1 MGLDLIYKELKC
13 YSCVLDTVM
22 RREEA
27 QEAIVSDS
35 MPDIGTILS
44 SSATAMIQQC
54 RCETGT
60 ALCDLDTSVNVIY
73 EAEGEERYCAVPLH
87 IPIRC
92 AVDAPNVAES
102 CRVNAC
108 CDVRGVD
115 VKMVNPRK
123 VLVKVEVAVH
133 ICAYEETK
141 TPYASGVDPSAGSS
155 LQTKVEHIPL
165 DYVSAV
171 SEKVFSFEDRVTCG
185 NGRRECS
192 ELLSCDLTSYCS
204 EAKIVGSKVIFKG
217 GIRARMR
224 LICEDGSL
232 AYEEQELPVSQI
244 LDAGNSDEGATAQVF
259 LAVSSFQAM
268 LTGTNEIELRC
279 ELYACCT
286 VYDAKEL
293 VVLTD
298 AYSTE
303 SPCQTEFATN
313 RGLRL
318 RDQAILSVP
327 FRQMIDLEAT
337 SADLLDQ
344 SILLTGVSVDSQQE
358 KIKCSIKVCVVFK
371 DVDGALLQS
380 EKTCFID
387 LDLNSRQ
394 GSRTSTEVILL
405 EAACVST
412 VGGME
417 IRGVCLVQSICVDE
431 LSFCSLSQIT
441 PLEQNPEAVGSR
453 PSAVLRM
460 KQEGETLWDLGK
472 AYGATVDDIM
482 AVNQISD
489 ENSACNRFLLIPRNR

>member
-35 MPDIGTILS
+35 MPDIGTILNAS
-44 SSATAMIQQC
+44 GTAMIQQC

-60 ALCDLDTSVNVIY
+60 VLCDLDTSVNVIY
-73 EAEGEERYCAVPLH
+73 EAEGEERYCSIPMR
-87 IPIRC
+87 IPIHC
-92 AVDAPNVAES
+92 ALDAPNVAEH
-102 CRVNAC
+102 CRNNAS
-108 CDVRGVD
+108 CDVRGVE

-123 VLVKVEVAVH
+123 ILVKVEVAVH

-141 TPYASGVDPSAGSS
+141 TPYATDVDSTSSA

-165 DYVSAV
+165 HIISAV
-171 SEKVFSFEDRVTCG
+171 SEKTFPFEDRVSCG
-185 NGRRECS
+185 NSRREFS
-192 ELLSCDLTSYCS
+192 ELLSCDLVPYCN

-217 GIRARMR
+217 GIRIRMR
-224 LICEDGSL
+224 LLCDDGSL
-232 AYEEQELPVSQI
+232 NYEEQELPVSQI
-244 LDAGNSDEGATAQVF
+244 LDAGNSDEGATVQVS
-259 LAVSSFQAM
+259 LCVSSFQAM
-268 LTGTNEIELRC
+268 LTGENEIDFRS
-279 ELYACCT
+279 ELYACCA
-286 VYDAKEL
+286 VYDSKEL
-293 VVLTD
+293 AVLTD
-298 AYSTE
+298 AYSTDA
-303 SPCQTEFATN
+303 PCQTEFATN
-313 RGLRL
+313 RGFRL
-318 RDQAILSVP
+318 RDQGILSVP

-344 SILLTGVSVDSQQE
+344 SILLSGVSIDTQQD
-358 KIKCSIKVCVVFK
+358 KIKCCIKVHVVFK

-380 EKTCFID
+380 EKTCFVD
-387 LDLNSRQ
+387 LDLNGRQ
-394 GSRTSTEVILL
+394 SGHTSTEVTLL

-417 IRGVCLVQSICVDE
+417 IRGVFLVQSTSTDE
-431 LSFCSLSQIT
+431 ISFCSLSQIT
-441 PLEQNPEAVGSR
+441 PLEQSSEAAGAR

-460 KQEGETLWDLGK
+460 KREGESLWDLGK

-489 ENSACNRFLLIPRNR
+489 ENAACNKFLLIPRNR